1 MGKSW
6 IVSAVFCFFL
16 LLFCIYNLV
25 RIEELKKENS
35 ALRAELG
42 AAEAR
47 LGEAEGALE
56 AQDARISSTKDQLEY
71 ADSQLE
77 KEMEEGLSGLGAE
90 LNATKERI
98 GEVEEEFG
106 QFQEEYISLQEE
118 YEQKTEEYE
127 SLRGE
132 MEDFEAELEEKMY
145 WYTEN
150 ADFGGETKGFISRIE
165 TKCVEGDTLN
175 MPCVALMLEER
186 DFSYKSEGED
196 YIKSLDEFEADE
208 GGDCEDWSMFVK
220 AIINELEREEGVD
233 ELVLVDFSK
242 SGYMEVYEDEGVTY
256 YYSNEEVYADVEDV
270 EVACFPVT
278 SGYGHCALVSGGKL
292 FEPQEGSY
300 IGEVY
305 WEEGDYLVEGW
316 GFVEVYI
323 DEEDIHIDSGD
334 KWISY
339 SYFIERIG
347 ELLEGK
353 EE

>member
-1 MGKSW
+1 MEKGW

-25 RIEELKKENS
+25 QIEKLKKENS
-35 ALRAELG
+35 ALYAELG
-42 AAEAR
+42 AADAR
-47 LGEAEGALE
+47 LGEAELELE
-56 AQDARISSTKDQLEY
+56 AQDARLSSTKNQLEY

-77 KEMEEGLSGLGAE
+77 KEMDEGLSGLGAE
-90 LNATKERI
+90 LNDTKERV
-98 GEVEEEFG
+98 GAVEEEFE
-106 QFQEEYISLQEE
+106 QFQEEYISLQQE
-118 YEQKTEEYE
+118 YEQKSEEYE
-127 SLRGE
+127 SLLGE
-132 MEDFEAELEEKMY
+132 MEDFEAELQEKMY
-145 WYTEN
+145 WYTAN
-150 ADFGGETKGFISRIE
+150 ADFGGETKGFLSHIE

-175 MPCVALMLEER
+175 MPCVAIMLEER
-186 DFSYKSEGED
+186 DFTYKSEGKD

-233 ELVLVDFSK
+233 ELALVDFSE
-242 SGYMEVYEDEGVTY
+242 SGYMEVYSDDGTVY
-256 YYSNEEVYADVEDV
+256 YYSNDAVYADVEEV

-305 WEEGDYLVEGW
+305 WEDGDYVVEGW

-323 DEEDIHIDSGD
+323 DGEDIHVDSGD

-347 ELLEGK
+347 GMIEK
-353 EE
+353 